1 MVELSVSIFADQ
13 SARKKDRTMSALDAI
28 YNYLPLSD
36 SLATSGQP
44 SQAQMVEIA
53 KAGFQVV
60 VNLGLTK
67 TDYALEDEA
76 GLVKSL
82 GMTYVHIPVLWEAP
96 QKADLETFFAVMDV
110 HRDKR
115 VYVHCAANMR
125 VSCFVALYRILRLG
139 WDREEAFQDVF
150 RIWTPNEDWQ
160 SFIDE
165 VMANKQ

>member
-1 MVELSVSIFADQ
+1 MN
-13 SARKKDRTMSALDAI
+13 ALDDI

-44 SQAQMVEIA
+44 SQEQFVEIA

-60 VNLGLTK
+60 INLGLSK
-67 TDYALEDEA
+67 ADYALEDEA

-96 QKADLETFFAVMDV
+96 EKPDLESFFAVMEA
-110 HRDKR
+110 HQAKH

-125 VSCFVALYRILRLG
+125 VSTFVALYRILRLG
-139 WDREEAFQDVF
+139 WERDVAFRDVYK
-150 RIWTPNEDWQ
+150 IWTPNERWQ
-160 SFIDE
+160 SFIE
-165 VMANKQ
+165 ERLKSA